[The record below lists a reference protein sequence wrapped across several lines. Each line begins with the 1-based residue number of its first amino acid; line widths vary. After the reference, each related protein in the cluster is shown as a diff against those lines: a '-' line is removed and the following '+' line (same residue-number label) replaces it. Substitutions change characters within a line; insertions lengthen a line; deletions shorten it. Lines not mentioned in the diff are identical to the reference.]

1 MKPARPRLSLS
12 GRTSAA
18 GRPTQDE
25 AHKPGL
31 ARSRAGT
38 RQAGDARVAGQKPEM
53 APADRKLLLLNK
65 PYMVL
70 CQFTDEAGRE
80 TLKDYIKEP
89 GIYAAGRL
97 DRDSEGLLLLTND
110 GKLQARLTQP
120 GEKTPKT
127 YWVQVEGIPSE
138 EKLASLRAGVELN
151 DGMTLPAEARIMA
164 EPDVW
169 PRNPPIR
176 MRKEIPTSWL
186 EIKIVEGRNRQVRR
200 MTAHIG
206 HPTLRLIRYAIGD
219 WTLGNWQE
227 DGLAP
232 GQSRSLPAPELA
244 QARRDL
250 LSHLKTAYGSELTG
264 PVPGTSGK
272 YSEGL
277 SIRLEQADERWWAV
291 FEPATFIDLDRRTAE
306 TIQRRRAASGI
317 ALEAMPLD
325 IGTLNSVIPRGDGL
339 LAR

>member
-1 MKPARPRLSLS
+1 MKSARPRLSLS
-12 GRTSAA
+12 GRPAA
-18 GRPTQDE
+18 ADRP
-25 AHKPGL
+25 L
-31 ARSRAGT
+31 NARSRIGNPAE
-38 RQAGDARVAGQKPEM
+38 QKPVL

-89 GIYAAGRL
+89 GLYAAGRL

-127 YWVQVEGIPSE
+127 YWVQVEGVPSE
-138 EKLASLRAGVELN
+138 EALAALRAGVELN
-151 DGMTLPAEARIMA
+151 DGMTLPAGARIMN
-164 EPDVW
+164 EPELW

-176 MRKEIPTSWL
+176 ERKEIPTRWL

-219 WTLGNWQE
+219 WTL

-244 QARRDL
+244 ASSRTSGRSRQPERAGTGAATRPTGTKARSPQQNKPGRSASAQPAAQATERNGGQPRGTSRGTARR
-250 LSHLKTAYGSELTG
+250 
-264 PVPGTSGK
+264 
-272 YSEGL
+272 
-277 SIRLEQADERWWAV
+277 
-291 FEPATFIDLDRRTAE
+291 PARHPSDKE
-306 TIQRRRAASGI
+306 S
-317 ALEAMPLD
+317 
-325 IGTLNSVIPRGDGL
+325 S
-339 LAR
+339 

>member
-1 MKPARPRLSLS
+1 MKSPRSRLSANRTPRDNAPRTTTKPAAPRHASP
-12 GRTSAA
+12 R
-18 GRPTQDE
+18 
-25 AHKPGL
+25 
-31 ARSRAGT
+31 
-38 RQAGDARVAGQKPEM
+38 KPEL
-53 APADRKLLLLNK
+53 APEDRKLLLLNK

-138 EKLASLRAGVELN
+138 EKLAALRAGVELN
-151 DGMTLPAEARIMA
+151 DGMTLPAGARIMD
-164 EPDVW
+164 EPAVW

-176 MRKEIPTSWL
+176 ERKEIPTSWL
-186 EIKIVEGRNRQVRR
+186 EIKIIEGRNRQVRR

-219 WTLGNWQE
+219 WTL

-232 GQSRSLPAPELA
+232 GESRSLPAPELA
-244 QARRDL
+244 PSSSSRPRPSSSRSGAHTAKPAKPAGEAPRRASQPRRDERPRSTHPTERAATNPTGGKPRSSGRGTARR
-250 LSHLKTAYGSELTG
+250 
-264 PVPGTSGK
+264 
-272 YSEGL
+272 
-277 SIRLEQADERWWAV
+277 
-291 FEPATFIDLDRRTAE
+291 PA
-306 TIQRRRAASGI
+306 RAGNPDSNDK
-317 ALEAMPLD
+317 E
-325 IGTLNSVIPRGDGL
+325 S
-339 LAR
+339 

>member
-1 MKPARPRLSLS
+1 MKSPRSRLSVSRAPRDNAPRTAAKPAAPRHASP
-12 GRTSAA
+12 R
-18 GRPTQDE
+18 
-25 AHKPGL
+25 
-31 ARSRAGT
+31 
-38 RQAGDARVAGQKPEM
+38 KPEL
-53 APADRKLLLLNK
+53 APEDRKLLLLNK

-138 EKLASLRAGVELN
+138 EKLAALRAGVELN
-151 DGMTLPAEARIMA
+151 DGMTLPAGARIMD
-164 EPDVW
+164 EPAVW

-176 MRKEIPTSWL
+176 ERKEIPTSWL
-186 EIKIVEGRNRQVRR
+186 EIKIIEGRNRQVRR

-219 WTLGNWQE
+219 WTL

-232 GQSRSLPAPELA
+232 GESRSLPAPELA
-244 QARRDL
+244 PSSSSRPRPSSSRSGAHTAKPAKPTGDAPRRASQPRRDERPRSTHPTERAATNPTGGKPRSSGRGTARR
-250 LSHLKTAYGSELTG
+250 
-264 PVPGTSGK
+264 
-272 YSEGL
+272 
-277 SIRLEQADERWWAV
+277 
-291 FEPATFIDLDRRTAE
+291 PA
-306 TIQRRRAASGI
+306 RAGNPDSNDK
-317 ALEAMPLD
+317 E
-325 IGTLNSVIPRGDGL
+325 S
-339 LAR
+339 

>member
-1 MKPARPRLSLS
+1 MKSPRSRLSVSRAPRDNAPRTAAKPAAPRNASP
-12 GRTSAA
+12 R
-18 GRPTQDE
+18 
-25 AHKPGL
+25 
-31 ARSRAGT
+31 
-38 RQAGDARVAGQKPEM
+38 KPEL
-53 APADRKLLLLNK
+53 APEDRKLLLLNK

-138 EKLASLRAGVELN
+138 EKLATLRAGVELN
-151 DGMTLPAEARIMA
+151 DGMTLPAGARIMD
-164 EPDVW
+164 EPAVW

-176 MRKEIPTSWL
+176 ERKEIPTCWL
-186 EIKIVEGRNRQVRR
+186 EIEIVEGRNRQVRR

-219 WTLGNWQE
+219 WTL

-232 GQSRSLPAPELA
+232 GESRVLPAPELA
-244 QARRDL
+244 PAPRRAQTPNKPRGQGTGSNNQRSAQPTRRPHGQGRDNRDTSPRPANRSGGRGTARRPAR
-250 LSHLKTAYGSELTG
+250 SKPSE
-264 PVPGTSGK
+264 
-272 YSEGL
+272 
-277 SIRLEQADERWWAV
+277 
-291 FEPATFIDLDRRTAE
+291 
-306 TIQRRRAASGI
+306 
-317 ALEAMPLD
+317 
-325 IGTLNSVIPRGDGL
+325 
-339 LAR
+339 

>member
-1 MKPARPRLSLS
+1 MKSPRPRLSVNRS
-12 GRTSAA
+12 PRDNAPRSA
-18 GRPTQDE
+18 T
-25 AHKPGL
+25 KP
-31 ARSRAGT
+31 AAPHHATPR
-38 RQAGDARVAGQKPEM
+38 KPDLDPE
-53 APADRKLLLLNK
+53 DRKLLLLNK

-80 TLKDYIKEP
+80 TLKDYITEP

-138 EKLASLRAGVELN
+138 EKLAALRAGVELN
-151 DGMTLPAEARIMA
+151 DGMTLPAGARIMD
-164 EPDVW
+164 EPAVW

-176 MRKEIPTSWL
+176 ERKEIPTRWL
-186 EIKIVEGRNRQVRR
+186 EITIIEGRNRQVRR

-219 WTLGNWQE
+219 WTL

-232 GQSRSLPAPELA
+232 GTSRSLPAPELA
-244 QARRDL
+244 PLSTRRPRP
-250 LSHLKTAYGSELTG
+250 SSSRSGAHTAKPAGDAPRRASQ
-264 PVPGTSGK
+264 PK
-272 YSEGL
+272 
-277 SIRLEQADERWWAV
+277 RDERPRSTHVTERATPNPTGDKPRSSGRGGSRNTMRR
-291 FEPATFIDLDRRTAE
+291 PA
-306 TIQRRRAASGI
+306 RAGN
-317 ALEAMPLD
+317 P
-325 IGTLNSVIPRGDGL
+325 NSSDKES
-339 LAR
+339 

>member
-1 MKPARPRLSLS
+1 MHAMKSTRPRLSLS
-12 GRTSAA
+12 ARPDAERSAS
-18 GRPTQDE
+18 RPAATARPSQRRE
-25 AHKPGL
+25 AQHAMRDKEGERKP
-31 ARSRAGT
+31 A
-38 RQAGDARVAGQKPEM
+38 P

-80 TLKDYIKEP
+80 TLKDYITEP

-138 EKLASLRAGVELN
+138 EKLATLRAGVELN
-151 DGMTLPAEARIMA
+151 DGMTLPAGARIMD
-164 EPDVW
+164 EPAVW

-176 MRKEIPTSWL
+176 ERKEIPTCWL

-206 HPTLRLIRYAIGD
+206 HPTLRLIRYAIGE
-219 WTLGNWQE
+219 WTL
-227 DGLAP
+227 DALAP
-232 GQSRSLPAPELA
+232 GESRALPAPELA
-244 QARRDL
+244 PAPLRAQTPNKPRGQGTGSSNPRTAQPTRSPHGQGQGRDSRDTNPRSANRSSGRGTARRPAR
-250 LSHLKTAYGSELTG
+250 SKPSE
-264 PVPGTSGK
+264 
-272 YSEGL
+272 
-277 SIRLEQADERWWAV
+277 
-291 FEPATFIDLDRRTAE
+291 
-306 TIQRRRAASGI
+306 
-317 ALEAMPLD
+317 
-325 IGTLNSVIPRGDGL
+325 
-339 LAR
+339 

>member
-1 MKPARPRLSLS
+1 
-12 GRTSAA
+12 
-18 GRPTQDE
+18 
-25 AHKPGL
+25 
-31 ARSRAGT
+31 
-38 RQAGDARVAGQKPEM
+38 
-53 APADRKLLLLNK
+53 LLLLNK

-138 EKLASLRAGVELN
+138 EKLAALRAGVELN
-151 DGMTLPAEARIMA
+151 DGMTLPAGARIMD
-164 EPDVW
+164 EPAVW

-176 MRKEIPTSWL
+176 ERKEIPTSWL
-186 EIKIVEGRNRQVRR
+186 EIKIIEGRNRQVRR

-219 WTLGNWQE
+219 WTL

-232 GQSRSLPAPELA
+232 GESRALPVPELTPSSSSRPRPSSSRSGAHTAKPAKPAGEA
-244 QARRDL
+244 PRRASQPRRDERPRSTHPTERAATNPTGGKPSSRRGTARR
-250 LSHLKTAYGSELTG
+250 
-264 PVPGTSGK
+264 
-272 YSEGL
+272 
-277 SIRLEQADERWWAV
+277 
-291 FEPATFIDLDRRTAE
+291 PA
-306 TIQRRRAASGI
+306 RAGNPDSSDK
-317 ALEAMPLD
+317 E
-325 IGTLNSVIPRGDGL
+325 S
-339 LAR
+339 

>member
-1 MKPARPRLSLS
+1 MKSARPRLSLS
-12 GRTSAA
+12 ARPDAGRTASGPTTVHPSQRREARHA
-18 GRPTQDE
+18 GRVNE
-25 AHKPGL
+25 RKP
-31 ARSRAGT
+31 A
-38 RQAGDARVAGQKPEM
+38 P

-138 EKLASLRAGVELN
+138 EKLAALRAGVELN
-151 DGMTLPAEARIMA
+151 DGMTLPAGARIMD
-164 EPDVW
+164 EPAVW

-176 MRKEIPTSWL
+176 ERKEIPTCWL

-206 HPTLRLIRYAIGD
+206 HPTLRLIRYAIGE
-219 WTLGNWQE
+219 WTL

-232 GQSRSLPAPELA
+232 GESRALPAPELA
-244 QARRDL
+244 
-250 LSHLKTAYGSELTG
+250 TAPRPAATQGKPRASAAAGGSG
-264 PVPGTSGK
+264 
-272 YSEGL
+272 
-277 SIRLEQADERWWAV
+277 
-291 FEPATFIDLDRRTAE
+291 
-306 TIQRRRAASGI
+306 
-317 ALEAMPLD
+317 
-325 IGTLNSVIPRGDGL
+325 
-339 LAR
+339 

>member
-1 MKPARPRLSLS
+1 MKSPRSRLSVNRMPRDNAPRPAAKPAAPRHASP
-12 GRTSAA
+12 R
-18 GRPTQDE
+18 
-25 AHKPGL
+25 
-31 ARSRAGT
+31 
-38 RQAGDARVAGQKPEM
+38 KPEL
-53 APADRKLLLLNK
+53 APEDRKLLLLNK

-138 EKLASLRAGVELN
+138 EKLAALRAGVELN
-151 DGMTLPAEARIMA
+151 DGMTLPAGARIMD
-164 EPDVW
+164 EPAMW

-176 MRKEIPTSWL
+176 ERKEIPTSWL
-186 EIKIVEGRNRQVRR
+186 EIKIIEGRNRQVRR

-219 WTLGNWQE
+219 WTL

-232 GQSRSLPAPELA
+232 GESRSLPAPELVPSSSSRPRPSSSRSGA
-244 QARRDL
+244 HTAKPAKPAGEAPRRPSQPRRDERPRSTHPTERAATNPTGGKPRSSGRGTARR
-250 LSHLKTAYGSELTG
+250 
-264 PVPGTSGK
+264 
-272 YSEGL
+272 
-277 SIRLEQADERWWAV
+277 
-291 FEPATFIDLDRRTAE
+291 PA
-306 TIQRRRAASGI
+306 RAGNPDSNDK
-317 ALEAMPLD
+317 E
-325 IGTLNSVIPRGDGL
+325 S
-339 LAR
+339 

>member
-1 MKPARPRLSLS
+1 MKSARSRLSLANRPPRD
-12 GRTSAA
+12 GATRTTTT
-18 GRPTQDE
+18 RPVT
-25 AHKPGL
+25 L
-31 ARSRAGT
+31 R
-38 RQAGDARVAGQKPEM
+38 KPEL

-80 TLKDYIKEP
+80 TLKDYITEP

-138 EKLASLRAGVELN
+138 EKLAALRAGVELN
-151 DGMTLPAEARIMA
+151 DGMTLPAGARIMD
-164 EPDVW
+164 EPAVW

-176 MRKEIPTSWL
+176 ERKEIPTSWL
-186 EIKIVEGRNRQVRR
+186 EIKIIEGRNRQVRR

-219 WTLGNWQE
+219 WTL

-232 GQSRSLPAPELA
+232 GESRALPAPELA
-244 QARRDL
+244 PATRQHKPSSSRSGNNTAKPAGDAPRRASQPKRDERPRSTHSTASATPSPTGGKPRSSGRSTARR
-250 LSHLKTAYGSELTG
+250 
-264 PVPGTSGK
+264 
-272 YSEGL
+272 
-277 SIRLEQADERWWAV
+277 
-291 FEPATFIDLDRRTAE
+291 PA
-306 TIQRRRAASGI
+306 RAGN
-317 ALEAMPLD
+317 P
-325 IGTLNSVIPRGDGL
+325 NSSDKES
-339 LAR
+339 

>member
-1 MKPARPRLSLS
+1 MKSPRSRLSVSRAPRDNAPRTAAKPAAPHHASPR
-12 GRTSAA
+12 
-18 GRPTQDE
+18 
-25 AHKPGL
+25 
-31 ARSRAGT
+31 
-38 RQAGDARVAGQKPEM
+38 KPEL
-53 APADRKLLLLNK
+53 APEDRKLLLLNK

-138 EKLASLRAGVELN
+138 EKLAALRAGVELN
-151 DGMTLPAEARIMA
+151 DGMTLPAGARIMD
-164 EPDVW
+164 EPAVW

-176 MRKEIPTSWL
+176 ERKEIPTSWL
-186 EIKIVEGRNRQVRR
+186 EIKIIEGRNRQVRR

-219 WTLGNWQE
+219 WTL

-232 GQSRSLPAPELA
+232 GESRSLPAPELA
-244 QARRDL
+244 PSSSSRPRLSSSRSGAHTAKPAKPAGDAPRRASQPRRDERPRSTHPTERAATNPTGGKPRSSGRGTARRP
-250 LSHLKTAYGSELTG
+250 ARTG
-264 PVPGTSGK
+264 NP
-272 YSEGL
+272 
-277 SIRLEQADERWWAV
+277 
-291 FEPATFIDLDRRTAE
+291 
-306 TIQRRRAASGI
+306 
-317 ALEAMPLD
+317 
-325 IGTLNSVIPRGDGL
+325 NSSDKES
-339 LAR
+339 

>member
-1 MKPARPRLSLS
+1 MKSPRSRLSVSRAPRDNAPRTAAKPAVPRHVSP
-12 GRTSAA
+12 R
-18 GRPTQDE
+18 
-25 AHKPGL
+25 
-31 ARSRAGT
+31 
-38 RQAGDARVAGQKPEM
+38 KPEL

-138 EKLASLRAGVELN
+138 EQLAALRAGVELN
-151 DGMTLPAEARIMA
+151 DGMTLPAGARIMD
-164 EPDVW
+164 EPAVW
-169 PRNPPIR
+169 LRNPPIR
-176 MRKEIPTSWL
+176 ERKEIPTSWL
-186 EIKIVEGRNRQVRR
+186 EIKIIEGRNRQVRR

-219 WTLGNWQE
+219 WTL

-232 GQSRSLPAPELA
+232 GESRSLPAPELA
-244 QARRDL
+244 PSSSRSPRPSSSRSGAHTAKPAKPAGEAPQRASQPRRDERPR
-250 LSHLKTAYGSELTG
+250 STHPTERAATN
-264 PVPGTSGK
+264 PTSGK
-272 YSEGL
+272 PRSSG
-277 SIRLEQADERWWAV
+277 RGTARR
-291 FEPATFIDLDRRTAE
+291 PA
-306 TIQRRRAASGI
+306 RAGN
-317 ALEAMPLD
+317 P
-325 IGTLNSVIPRGDGL
+325 NSSDKES
-339 LAR
+339 

>member
-1 MKPARPRLSLS
+1 MKSPRSRLSVSRAPRDNAPRTAAKPAAPRHASP
-12 GRTSAA
+12 R
-18 GRPTQDE
+18 
-25 AHKPGL
+25 
-31 ARSRAGT
+31 
-38 RQAGDARVAGQKPEM
+38 KPEL
-53 APADRKLLLLNK
+53 APEDRKLLLLNK

-138 EKLASLRAGVELN
+138 EQLAALRAGVELN
-151 DGMTLPAEARIMA
+151 DGMTLPAGARIMD
-164 EPDVW
+164 EPAVW

-176 MRKEIPTSWL
+176 ERKEIPTSWL
-186 EIKIVEGRNRQVRR
+186 EIKIIEGRNRQVRR

-219 WTLGNWQE
+219 WTL

-232 GQSRSLPAPELA
+232 GESRCLPAPELA
-244 QARRDL
+244 PSSNSRPRPSSSRSGTHTAKPAKPAGDAPRRASQPRRDERPR
-250 LSHLKTAYGSELTG
+250 SIHPNERSTSN
-264 PVPGTSGK
+264 PTSGK
-272 YSEGL
+272 PRSSG
-277 SIRLEQADERWWAV
+277 RGTARR
-291 FEPATFIDLDRRTAE
+291 PA
-306 TIQRRRAASGI
+306 RAGN
-317 ALEAMPLD
+317 P
-325 IGTLNSVIPRGDGL
+325 NSNDKES
-339 LAR
+339 

>member
-1 MKPARPRLSLS
+1 MKSPRSRLSVSRAPRDNAPRTAAKPAAPRHASP
-12 GRTSAA
+12 R
-18 GRPTQDE
+18 
-25 AHKPGL
+25 
-31 ARSRAGT
+31 
-38 RQAGDARVAGQKPEM
+38 KPEQ

-138 EKLASLRAGVELN
+138 EKLAALRAGVELN
-151 DGMTLPAEARIMA
+151 DGMTLPAGARIMD
-164 EPDVW
+164 EPAVW

-176 MRKEIPTSWL
+176 ERKEIPTSWL
-186 EIKIVEGRNRQVRR
+186 EIKIIEGRNRQVRR

-219 WTLGNWQE
+219 WTL

-232 GQSRSLPAPELA
+232 GESRSLPAPELVPSSSSLPRPSSSRSGA
-244 QARRDL
+244 HTAKPAKPAGDAPRRASQPRRDERPRTTHPTERAATNPTGGKPRSSGRGTARR
-250 LSHLKTAYGSELTG
+250 
-264 PVPGTSGK
+264 
-272 YSEGL
+272 
-277 SIRLEQADERWWAV
+277 
-291 FEPATFIDLDRRTAE
+291 PA
-306 TIQRRRAASGI
+306 RAGN
-317 ALEAMPLD
+317 P
-325 IGTLNSVIPRGDGL
+325 NSNDKES
-339 LAR
+339 

>member
-1 MKPARPRLSLS
+1 MKPARPRLSLSLSLSLS

-38 RQAGDARVAGQKPEM
+38 RQVGDARVAGQKPEV

-127 YWVQVEGIPSE
+127 YWVQVEGVPSE
-138 EKLASLRAGVELN
+138 ASLAALRAGVELN
-151 DGMTLPAEARIMA
+151 DGMTLPAGARLMA
-164 EPDVW
+164 EPELW

-186 EIKIVEGRNRQVRR
+186 EIKIIEGRNRQVRR

-244 QARRDL
+244 PARRQP
-250 LSHLKTAYGSELTG
+250 SS
-264 PVPGTSGK
+264 P
-272 YSEGL
+272 
-277 SIRLEQADERWWAV
+277 R
-291 FEPATFIDLDRRTAE
+291 
-306 TIQRRRAASGI
+306 ASGS
-317 ALEAMPLD
+317 AAKPAGEAPHRVSQPQQRD
-325 IGTLNSVIPRGDGL
+325 KPRGTGKPGSPTTGENKPRSSGRGT
-339 LAR
+339 ARRPAHHPGDKESS

>member
-1 MKPARPRLSLS
+1 MKSPRSRLSVSRAPRDNAPRTAAKPAAPRHVSP
-12 GRTSAA
+12 R
-18 GRPTQDE
+18 
-25 AHKPGL
+25 
-31 ARSRAGT
+31 
-38 RQAGDARVAGQKPEM
+38 KPEL

-80 TLKDYIKEP
+80 TLKDYISEP

-138 EKLASLRAGVELN
+138 EQLAALRAGVELN
-151 DGMTLPAEARIMA
+151 DGMTLPAGARIMD
-164 EPDVW
+164 EPAVW

-176 MRKEIPTSWL
+176 ERKEIPTCWL

-219 WTLGNWQE
+219 WTL

-232 GQSRSLPAPELA
+232 GESRALPAPELA
-244 QARRDL
+244 PAPRRAQTPNKPRSQGSGSNNQRTAQPTRSTHGHGQGHDNRDASPRPANRSGGRGTARR
-250 LSHLKTAYGSELTG
+250 
-264 PVPGTSGK
+264 
-272 YSEGL
+272 
-277 SIRLEQADERWWAV
+277 
-291 FEPATFIDLDRRTAE
+291 PAR
-306 TIQRRRAASGI
+306 SK
-317 ALEAMPLD
+317 P
-325 IGTLNSVIPRGDGL
+325 
-339 LAR
+339 

>member
-1 MKPARPRLSLS
+1 MKSPRSRLSVNRMPRDNAPRPAAKPAAPRHASP
-12 GRTSAA
+12 R
-18 GRPTQDE
+18 
-25 AHKPGL
+25 
-31 ARSRAGT
+31 
-38 RQAGDARVAGQKPEM
+38 KPEL
-53 APADRKLLLLNK
+53 APEDRKLLLLNK

-138 EKLASLRAGVELN
+138 EKLAALRAGVELN
-151 DGMTLPAEARIMA
+151 DGMTLPAGARIMD
-164 EPDVW
+164 EPAVW

-176 MRKEIPTSWL
+176 ERKEIPTSWL
-186 EIKIVEGRNRQVRR
+186 EIKIIEGRNRQVRR

-219 WTLGNWQE
+219 WTL

-232 GQSRSLPAPELA
+232 GESRCLPAPELTPSSSSRPRPSSSRSGA
-244 QARRDL
+244 HTAKPAKPAGEAPRR
-250 LSHLKTAYGSELTG
+250 
-264 PVPGTSGK
+264 
-272 YSEGL
+272 
-277 SIRLEQADERWWAV
+277 
-291 FEPATFIDLDRRTAE
+291 
-306 TIQRRRAASGI
+306 
-317 ALEAMPLD
+317 
-325 IGTLNSVIPRGDGL
+325 
-339 LAR
+339 

>member
-1 MKPARPRLSLS
+1 MKSARPRLSLQ
-12 GRTSAA
+12 GRTTAA
-18 GRPTQDE
+18 ERTPQDD
-25 AHKPGL
+25 ANRPGL
-31 ARSRAGT
+31 TRSRAGT
-38 RQAGDARVAGQKPEM
+38 RHTQAAEQAGQKPQV

-138 EKLASLRAGVELN
+138 EKLAALHAGVELN
-151 DGMTLPAEARIMA
+151 DGLTLPAEARLMD
-164 EPDVW
+164 EPNVW

-176 MRKEIPTSWL
+176 ERKEIPTRWL

-219 WTLGNWQE
+219 WTL

-232 GQSRSLPAPELA
+232 GESRSLPAPELA
-244 QARRDL
+244 PVSPARSRKPQTGSSTAKPAGDRPRRPAQSSRKNPPRSAGKPAIDQAGSRPPAESKPSSSGRGTARR
-250 LSHLKTAYGSELTG
+250 
-264 PVPGTSGK
+264 
-272 YSEGL
+272 
-277 SIRLEQADERWWAV
+277 
-291 FEPATFIDLDRRTAE
+291 PARHTTDKE
-306 TIQRRRAASGI
+306 S
-317 ALEAMPLD
+317 
-325 IGTLNSVIPRGDGL
+325 S
-339 LAR
+339 

>member
-1 MKPARPRLSLS
+1 MHAMKSARPRLSLQGRTTAS
-12 GRTSAA
+12 GRTA
-18 GRPTQDE
+18 QDD
-25 AHKPGL
+25 ANRPGL

-38 RQAGDARVAGQKPEM
+38 RHAHEAEQVGQKPRV

-138 EKLASLRAGVELN
+138 EALAALRAGVELN
-151 DGMTLPAEARIMA
+151 DGMTLPAEARLMD
-164 EPDVW
+164 EPAVW
-169 PRNPPIR
+169 PRTPPIR
-176 MRKEIPTSWL
+176 ERKEIPTRWL
-186 EIKIVEGRNRQVRR
+186 EIKIIEGRNRQVRR

-219 WTLGNWQE
+219 WTL

-232 GQSRSLPAPELA
+232 GESRNLPAPELA
-244 QARRDL
+244 PLSTSRPRPSSPRSGANAKPAGEAPRRANQPRRDERPRSTASTTSPTGGKPRSSGRGTARR
-250 LSHLKTAYGSELTG
+250 
-264 PVPGTSGK
+264 
-272 YSEGL
+272 
-277 SIRLEQADERWWAV
+277 
-291 FEPATFIDLDRRTAE
+291 PARHTTDKE
-306 TIQRRRAASGI
+306 S
-317 ALEAMPLD
+317 
-325 IGTLNSVIPRGDGL
+325 S
-339 LAR
+339 

>member
-1 MKPARPRLSLS
+1 MKSPRSRLSVSRAPRDNAPRTAAKPAAPRHASP
-12 GRTSAA
+12 R
-18 GRPTQDE
+18 
-25 AHKPGL
+25 
-31 ARSRAGT
+31 
-38 RQAGDARVAGQKPEM
+38 KPEL
-53 APADRKLLLLNK
+53 APEDRKLLLLNK

-80 TLKDYIKEP
+80 TLKDYITEP

-138 EKLASLRAGVELN
+138 EKLAALRAGVELN
-151 DGMTLPAEARIMA
+151 DGMTLPAGARIME
-164 EPDVW
+164 EPAVW

-176 MRKEIPTSWL
+176 ERKEIPTSWL
-186 EIKIVEGRNRQVRR
+186 EIKIIEGRNRQVRR

-219 WTLGNWQE
+219 WTL

-232 GQSRSLPAPELA
+232 GESRSLPAPELA
-244 QARRDL
+244 PSSSSRPRPSSSRSGAHTAKPAGEAPRRASQPKRDERATPNPAGGKPRSSGRGTARR
-250 LSHLKTAYGSELTG
+250 
-264 PVPGTSGK
+264 
-272 YSEGL
+272 
-277 SIRLEQADERWWAV
+277 
-291 FEPATFIDLDRRTAE
+291 PARHTTDKD
-306 TIQRRRAASGI
+306 S
-317 ALEAMPLD
+317 
-325 IGTLNSVIPRGDGL
+325 
-339 LAR
+339 

>member
-1 MKPARPRLSLS
+1 MKSARPRLSLS
-12 GRTSAA
+12 ARPSGTDRTAKVGTRVSNTQKPTPAA
-18 GRPTQDE
+18 GR
-25 AHKPGL
+25 
-31 ARSRAGT
+31 
-38 RQAGDARVAGQKPEM
+38 KPEL

-70 CQFTDEAGRE
+70 CQFTDDGGRE

-127 YWVQVEGIPSE
+127 YWVQVEGVPSE
-138 EKLASLRAGVELN
+138 TALASLRAGVELN
-151 DGMTLPAEARIMA
+151 DGLTLPAGARIMD
-164 EPDVW
+164 EPAVW

-176 MRKEIPTSWL
+176 ERKEIPTCWL

-219 WTLGNWQE
+219 WNL
-227 DGLAP
+227 DDLAP
-232 GQSRSLPAPELA
+232 GESRSLPAPELA
-244 QARRDL
+244 PAPRATSRQADGRDKSPARQGADKPRSPSPAASAERADNRSHPDKPGQPRDGRPRSSSRGTARR
-250 LSHLKTAYGSELTG
+250 
-264 PVPGTSGK
+264 
-272 YSEGL
+272 
-277 SIRLEQADERWWAV
+277 
-291 FEPATFIDLDRRTAE
+291 PA
-306 TIQRRRAASGI
+306 
-317 ALEAMPLD
+317 
-325 IGTLNSVIPRGDGL
+325 RGNGQS
-339 LAR
+339 

>member
-1 MKPARPRLSLS
+1 MKSPRPRLSV
-12 GRTSAA
+12 
-18 GRPTQDE
+18 
-25 AHKPGL
+25 
-31 ARSRAGT
+31 SRAPRDNAPRT
-38 RQAGDARVAGQKPEM
+38 AAKPAAPRHAAPRKPEL

-138 EKLASLRAGVELN
+138 EKLAALRAGVELN
-151 DGMTLPAEARIMA
+151 DGMTLPAGARIMD
-164 EPDVW
+164 EPAVW

-176 MRKEIPTSWL
+176 ERKEIPTCWL

-219 WTLGNWQE
+219 WTL

-232 GQSRSLPAPELA
+232 GESRSLPAPELA
-244 QARRDL
+244 PLSARRPRP
-250 LSHLKTAYGSELTG
+250 SSSRSGAHTA
-264 PVPGTSGK
+264 K
-272 YSEGL
+272 
-277 SIRLEQADERWWAV
+277 
-291 FEPATFIDLDRRTAE
+291 PAGDAP
-306 TIQRRRAASGI
+306 RRASQPRRDEHPRSTHPTERAATNPTGGKPRSSGR
-317 ALEAMPLD
+317 
-325 IGTLNSVIPRGDGL
+325 GTARRPARTGNPNSSDKES
-339 LAR
+339 

>member
-1 MKPARPRLSLS
+1 M
-12 GRTSAA
+12 
-18 GRPTQDE
+18 
-25 AHKPGL
+25 
-31 ARSRAGT
+31 
-38 RQAGDARVAGQKPEM
+38 
-53 APADRKLLLLNK
+53 LLLNK

-89 GIYAAGRL
+89 DIYAAGRL

-138 EKLASLRAGVELN
+138 EKLAALRAGVELN
-151 DGMTLPAEARIMA
+151 DGMTLPAGARIMD
-164 EPDVW
+164 EPAVW

-176 MRKEIPTSWL
+176 ERKEIPTSWL
-186 EIKIVEGRNRQVRR
+186 EIKIIEGRNRQVRR

-219 WTLGNWQE
+219 WTL

-232 GQSRSLPAPELA
+232 GESRSLPAPELA
-244 QARRDL
+244 PLSNSRPRLSSSRLGAHTAKPAKPAGDAPRRASQPRRDERPRTTHPTERAATNPTGGKPRSSGRGTARR
-250 LSHLKTAYGSELTG
+250 
-264 PVPGTSGK
+264 
-272 YSEGL
+272 
-277 SIRLEQADERWWAV
+277 
-291 FEPATFIDLDRRTAE
+291 PA
-306 TIQRRRAASGI
+306 RAGN
-317 ALEAMPLD
+317 P
-325 IGTLNSVIPRGDGL
+325 NSNDKES
-339 LAR
+339 

>member
-1 MKPARPRLSLS
+1 MKSPRSRLSVSRAPRDNAPRTAAKPAAPRHASP
-12 GRTSAA
+12 R
-18 GRPTQDE
+18 
-25 AHKPGL
+25 
-31 ARSRAGT
+31 
-38 RQAGDARVAGQKPEM
+38 KPEL
-53 APADRKLLLLNK
+53 APEDRKLLLLNK

-70 CQFTDEAGRE
+70 CQFTDEAGRK

-138 EKLASLRAGVELN
+138 EKLAALRAGVELN
-151 DGMTLPAEARIMA
+151 DGMTLPAGARIMD
-164 EPDVW
+164 EPAVW

-176 MRKEIPTSWL
+176 ERKEIPTSWL
-186 EIKIVEGRNRQVRR
+186 EIKIIEGRNRQVRR

-219 WTLGNWQE
+219 WTL

-232 GQSRSLPAPELA
+232 GERRCLPAPELA
-244 QARRDL
+244 PSSSSRPRPSSSRSGAHTAKPAGEAPRRASQPRRDERPRTTHPTERAATNPTGGKPRSSGRGTARR
-250 LSHLKTAYGSELTG
+250 
-264 PVPGTSGK
+264 
-272 YSEGL
+272 
-277 SIRLEQADERWWAV
+277 
-291 FEPATFIDLDRRTAE
+291 PA
-306 TIQRRRAASGI
+306 RAGNPDSNDK
-317 ALEAMPLD
+317 E
-325 IGTLNSVIPRGDGL
+325 S
-339 LAR
+339 

>member
-1 MKPARPRLSLS
+1 MKSPRSRLSVSRAPRDNTPRSAAKPAAPRH
-12 GRTSAA
+12 AA
-18 GRPTQDE
+18 
-25 AHKPGL
+25 
-31 ARSRAGT
+31 T
-38 RQAGDARVAGQKPEM
+38 RKPEL
-53 APADRKLLLLNK
+53 APEDRKLLLLNK

-138 EKLASLRAGVELN
+138 EKLAALRAGVELN
-151 DGMTLPAEARIMA
+151 DGMTLPAGARIMD
-164 EPDVW
+164 EPAVW

-176 MRKEIPTSWL
+176 ERKEIPTRWL
-186 EIKIVEGRNRQVRR
+186 EITIIEGRNRQVRR

-219 WTLGNWQE
+219 WTL
-227 DGLAP
+227 DDLAP
-232 GQSRSLPAPELA
+232 GTSRSLPAPELA
-244 QARRDL
+244 PLSTNRPRPSSSRSGAHTAKPAGDVPRRA
-250 LSHLKTAYGSELTG
+250 SQ
-264 PVPGTSGK
+264 PGRDERPRSTHSAERSTSSPTSGK
-272 YSEGL
+272 PRSSG
-277 SIRLEQADERWWAV
+277 RGTARRPARAV
-291 FEPATFIDLDRRTAE
+291 NP
-306 TIQRRRAASGI
+306 
-317 ALEAMPLD
+317 
-325 IGTLNSVIPRGDGL
+325 NSSDKES
-339 LAR
+339 

>member
-1 MKPARPRLSLS
+1 MKSARPRLSLQGRTTAS
-12 GRTSAA
+12 GRTA
-18 GRPTQDE
+18 QDD
-25 AHKPGL
+25 ANRPGL

-38 RQAGDARVAGQKPEM
+38 RHAHEAGQKPQVD
-53 APADRKLLLLNK
+53 PADRKLLLLNK

-138 EKLASLRAGVELN
+138 EALAALRAGVELN
-151 DGMTLPAEARIMA
+151 DGMTLPAGARIMD

-169 PRNPPIR
+169 PRTPPIR
-176 MRKEIPTSWL
+176 ERKEIPTRWL
-186 EIKIVEGRNRQVRR
+186 EIKIIEGRNRQVRR

-219 WTLGNWQE
+219 WTL

-232 GQSRSLPAPELA
+232 GESRSLPAPELA
-244 QARRDL
+244 PAQRQRKPSSPRSDGSAAKPAGEAPRRANQPRRDERPRSTASTTNPTGGKPRSSGRGTARR
-250 LSHLKTAYGSELTG
+250 
-264 PVPGTSGK
+264 
-272 YSEGL
+272 
-277 SIRLEQADERWWAV
+277 
-291 FEPATFIDLDRRTAE
+291 PARHTTDKE
-306 TIQRRRAASGI
+306 S
-317 ALEAMPLD
+317 
-325 IGTLNSVIPRGDGL
+325 S
-339 LAR
+339 

>member
-1 MKPARPRLSLS
+1 MKSARPRLSLQGRTTAS
-12 GRTSAA
+12 GRTA
-18 GRPTQDE
+18 QDD
-25 AHKPGL
+25 ANRPGL

-38 RQAGDARVAGQKPEM
+38 RHAHEAEQAGQKPQVD
-53 APADRKLLLLNK
+53 PADRKLLLLNK

-138 EKLASLRAGVELN
+138 DALAALRAGVELN
-151 DGMTLPAEARIMA
+151 DGMTLPARARIMD
-164 EPDVW
+164 EPAVW

-176 MRKEIPTSWL
+176 ERKEIPTCWL

-219 WTLGNWQE
+219 WTL

-232 GQSRSLPAPELA
+232 GQSRALPAPELA
-244 QARRDL
+244 PARGQRKPSSPRSGGSAAKPAGDAPRRANQPGRDAHPRTSTASPTGGKPRSSGRGTARR
-250 LSHLKTAYGSELTG
+250 
-264 PVPGTSGK
+264 
-272 YSEGL
+272 
-277 SIRLEQADERWWAV
+277 
-291 FEPATFIDLDRRTAE
+291 PARTAN
-306 TIQRRRAASGI
+306 
-317 ALEAMPLD
+317 P
-325 IGTLNSVIPRGDGL
+325 NSSDKES
-339 LAR
+339 